1 MALAILGLLKQIT
14 PLLQMGKGDPMDK
27 TKRSRSNVIN
37 FKFGKGNL
45 KKTSSA
51 STDGLSENLDQMR
64 SEGPSIEISKVIL
77 GARLVD
83 NKKAELWHL
92 EGVVLK
98 PQWQLVPVG
107 EFSLI
112 EIPEMTQPRHAVLG
126 FITPPPGF
134 HFPFEMDELWE
145 QFKAI
150 LSSLGCD
157 AEGFYGSL
165 SLGGQPVY
173 FEEYESD
180 LDD

>member
-1 MALAILGLLKQIT
+1 
-14 PLLQMGKGDPMDK
+14 
-27 TKRSRSNVIN
+27 VIN

-45 KKTSSA
+45 KKTSS
-51 STDGLSENLDQMR
+51 SPSEGLLGGQGQIQ

-77 GARLVD
+77 GARLLD
-83 NKKAELWHL
+83 GKKAELWHL

-107 EFSLI
+107 EFSLM
-112 EIPEMTQPRHAVLG
+112 EIPGMTQPRHAVLG

-134 HFPFEMDELWE
+134 HFPFEIDELWE

-150 LSSLGCD
+150 LTSLGCD
-157 AEGFYGSL
+157 VEGFYGSL

-173 FEEYESD
+173 FEEFESD